1 MVDPSFGLGKL
12 IYIMLHQYL
21 FSIVMPNYSGE
32 YALSSFTTIGHLHH
46 FCLLPIIIYEKSIH
60 LQIIPMLK
68 SLQWILA
75 KDSTT
80 CTNTSF
86 STYQLPYKPPFS
98 SIKCPVFRPIFWR
111 LERMCSTRMSWPPS
125 CSGIETE
132 SGRWIHGD
140 NLVVWNMAAM
150 TFQSVGNNHTD
161 FNIFQRGRYTT
172 NQIMIH
178 YKTMSKFR
186 L

>member
-1 MVDPSFGLGKL
+1 
-12 IYIMLHQYL
+12 
-21 FSIVMPNYSGE
+21 MPNYSGE

-75 KDSTT
+75 KDTLHDMHD
-80 CTNTSF
+80 NTSF
-86 STYQLPYKPPFS
+86 STYQPYKPPFS

-111 LERMCSTRMSWPPS
+111 LERVMCSTRMSWLPS

-132 SGRWIHGD
+132 SGPKPGGFTIKKTWRSSKCREFMEIIW
-140 NLVVWNMAAM
+140 LVVWNMLY
-150 TFQSVGNNHTD
+150 D
-161 FNIFQRGRYTT
+161 FPF
-172 NQIMIH
+172 
-178 YKTMSKFR
+178 S
-186 L
+186 